1 MKYKIVGDSCCDF
14 TAEDLK
20 KKYISRVPLILTVG
34 DTDVI
39 DDDTF
44 DQEKYL
50 DMVDR
55 CPECPRSSCPSPEN
69 YMQHFEGAENVFVV
83 TLSSK
88 LSGSY
93 NSAML
98 AKQIYQE
105 NHPDVKIHV
114 FDSKSAAVTANF
126 FNSIG
131 KSQLGIF
138 MSLTRQILFLLPL
151 IVIFPIFMGID
162 GVMYAGPIADVAAAV
177 VCGVFTIK
185 ELRELSRLNSQQTV

>member
-20 KKYISRVPLILTVG
+20 KEYISRVPLILTVG

-55 CPECPRSSCPSPEN
+55 CPDCPRSSCPSPEN

-105 NHPDVKIHV
+105 NHPNVKH
-114 FDSKSAAVTANF
+114 
-126 FNSIG
+126 SI
-131 KSQLGIF
+131 
-138 MSLTRQILFLLPL
+138 
-151 IVIFPIFMGID
+151 
-162 GVMYAGPIADVAAAV
+162 
-177 VCGVFTIK
+177 
-185 ELRELSRLNSQQTV
+185 

>member
-20 KKYISRVPLILTVG
+20 KEYISRVPLILTVG

-69 YMQHFEGAENVFVV
+69 YMQHFEGGKCICSDTFFQVKRLLQQCNAC
-83 TLSSK
+83 K
-88 LSGSY
+88 ADLSGES
-93 NSAML
+93 
-98 AKQIYQE
+98 
-105 NHPDVKIHV
+105 
-114 FDSKSAAVTANF
+114 
-126 FNSIG
+126 
-131 KSQLGIF
+131 
-138 MSLTRQILFLLPL
+138 
-151 IVIFPIFMGID
+151 
-162 GVMYAGPIADVAAAV
+162 
-177 VCGVFTIK
+177 
-185 ELRELSRLNSQQTV
+185 SRCKNPCV